1 MNAGARPENQQAVK
15 GISIKKIY
23 IVIVIAAAAI
33 TAWLIVSIY
42 QTIDS
47 YNALSAAIENYI
59 SCQHDVDDLLAASDY
74 LTEQARAFAA
84 TGDRQYLDNY
94 FTEVNETRRRDDAL
108 DRFENA
114 LADTEA
120 SLSLKEALH
129 QSTSLE
135 EIEYYSMALML
146 DAKNIDKSDLPET
159 LQAISLSPEDSALS
173 AQQKAQKAQDI
184 LYDETYVSYKDS
196 IRQNVQACSDALIE
210 ITKTEKEQNA
220 AQMLH
225 VLHRQTI
232 LTVALLIVV
241 FLVGLLTALLVIR
254 PISNGI
260 SYIRAQQ
267 MLPETGSWEMRFLA
281 RTYNNMFWEMQKH
294 HEKLSFEAS
303 HDALTGLYNRAI
315 FEKQQELWAQ
325 EQPDN
330 IALLLIDI
338 DYFKSMNDTYGHSVG
353 DEVLVKVAKIL
364 SRSFRSEDYVCR
376 IGGDE
381 FAVIMVN
388 ASSALKD
395 LIAGKLERAL
405 EALRNPTDDTPAVTL
420 SIGVAFSDRENPTD
434 SIYND
439 ADAALYKVKNRGRN
453 GYEFY

>member
-1 MNAGARPENQQAVK
+1 MNAGEDPKAVK
-15 GISIKKIY
+15 GIPIRRVY
-23 IVIVIAAAAI
+23 IAAVIAAAAI

-42 QTIDS
+42 QTIYS

-59 SCQHDVDDLLAASDY
+59 SCQHDADDLMAASDY

-84 TGDRQYLDNY
+84 TGDRQYLENY
-94 FTEVNETRRRDDAL
+94 FTEVDETRRRDDAL
-108 DRFENA
+108 ERFETVLSGTNA
-114 LADTEA
+114 Y
-120 SLSLKEALH
+120 LSLKEALD
-129 QSTSLE
+129 QSNTLE
-135 EIEYYSMALML
+135 ETEHYSMALML
-146 DAKNIDKSDLPET
+146 EAKSMDRTDLPEA
-159 LQAISLSPEDSALS
+159 LQATSLSPEDSVLS
-173 AQQKAQKAQDI
+173 AQQKSQKAQDI

-196 IRQNVQACSDALIE
+196 IRQNVQACSDALID
-210 ITKTEKEQNA
+210 ITKAEEEQSG
-220 AQMLH
+220 AQMLK
-225 VLHRQTI
+225 VLHRQTV
-232 LTVALLIVV
+232 LTIALLIVV
-241 FLVGLLTALLVIR
+241 FLILLLTALLVIR
-254 PISNGI
+254 PIRNGF

-315 FEKQQELWAQ
+315 FEKQQEAWNL

-338 DYFKSMNDTYGHSVG
+338 DHFKTMNDTYGHSMG
-353 DEVLVKVAKIL
+353 DEILVKVARIL
-364 SRSFRSEDYVCR
+364 SRSFRSEDYICR

-388 ASSALKD
+388 ASSVLKD
-395 LIAGKLERAL
+395 LVAGKLDRAL
-405 EALRNPTDDTPAVTL
+405 DMLRNPTDGTPVVTL
-420 SIGVAFSDRENPTD
+420 SIGVAFSDREHPTD

>member
-1 MNAGARPENQQAVK
+1 MNAGENPKAVK
-15 GISIKKIY
+15 GISIRKVY
-23 IVIVIAAAAI
+23 IVTVIAAAAI

-59 SCQHDVDDLLAASDY
+59 SCQHDADDLMAASDY

-84 TGDRQYLDNY
+84 TGDRQYLENY

-108 DRFENA
+108 ERFETVLSGTNA
-114 LADTEA
+114 Y
-120 SLSLKEALH
+120 LSLKEALD
-129 QSTSLE
+129 QSNTLE
-135 EIEYYSMALML
+135 ETEHYSMALML
-146 DAKNIDKSDLPET
+146 EAKSMDRTDLPEA
-159 LQAISLSPEDSALS
+159 LQATSLSPEDSVLS
-173 AQQKAQKAQDI
+173 AQQKSQKAQDI

-196 IRQNVQACSDALIE
+196 IRQNVQACSDALID
-210 ITKTEKEQNA
+210 ITKAEEEQSG
-220 AQMLH
+220 AQMLK
-225 VLHRQTI
+225 VLHRQTV
-232 LTVALLIVV
+232 LTIALLIVV
-241 FLVGLLTALLVIR
+241 FLILLLTALLVIR
-254 PISNGI
+254 PIRNGF

-267 MLPETGSWEMRFLA
+267 MLPETGSWELRFLA
-281 RTYNNMFWEMQKH
+281 RTYNTMFREVQKQ
-294 HEKLSFEAS
+294 HEQLSFEAS
-303 HDALTGLYNRAI
+303 HDALTGLYNRAV
-315 FEKQQELWAQ
+315 FEKQQESWNQ
-325 EQPDN
+325 EEPDN

-338 DYFKSMNDTYGHSVG
+338 DHFKTMNDTYGHSMG
-353 DEVLVKVAKIL
+353 DKILVKVARIL

-395 LIAGKLERAL
+395 LVAGKLERAL